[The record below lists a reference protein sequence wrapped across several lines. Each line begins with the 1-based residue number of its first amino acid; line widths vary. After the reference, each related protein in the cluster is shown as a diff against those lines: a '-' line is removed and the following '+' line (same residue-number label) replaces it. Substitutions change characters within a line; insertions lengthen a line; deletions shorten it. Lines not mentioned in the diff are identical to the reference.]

1 MFALGAEHSD
11 EKEKYLKL
19 GADIASTCHQS
30 YDRSGNSLL
39 LEQILPLPV
48 ISPMIDQVT
57 VYYRSRYYLYLSS
70 VL

>member
-11 EKEKYLKL
+11 DKEKYLKL

-39 LEQILPLPV
+39 CGQILAIIL
-48 ISPMIDQVT
+48 
-57 VYYRSRYYLYLSS
+57 VYVFL
-70 VL
+70 